1 MKLKSYFNPTRDAR
15 LTQTVQI
22 RLAADA
28 APASPYVLLGD
39 LIHEPVD
46 DNASGH
52 QKQDISHVIFQH
64 VQEQVYLKHQIQDM
78 QRINITVG
86 GAFKLLERVFV
97 DQAANRL
104 GVNEETT
111 INVRLIPAD
120 ATTDGV
126 KFKVSNPD
134 LVTITANTGNGTVK
148 FRGKQKGEFF
158 VRVRVGMFEQNIPYE
173 VTEELP
179 AVVLPV
185 LVDSI
190 TVPAAAITLTA
201 AAPTFQLVPTVLPA
215 NATNKGV
222 TYTSSTPA
230 KATVSATGLV
240 TRVAIGTTNITVTAK
255 DGSGKSVTKL
265 VTVTA

>member
-1 MKLKSYFNPTRDAR
+1 MKLKSYYNPTRDAR

-46 DNASGH
+46 DNLSGA
-52 QKQDISHVIFQH
+52 QKHDVSHVIFQH

-78 QRINITVG
+78 EKIRITVG
-86 GAFKLLERVFV
+86 GNFKLLDRVFV
-97 DQAANRL
+97 DQSKNRL

-111 INVRLIPAD
+111 INVRLVPTD
-120 ATTDGV
+120 ATNDGV
-126 KFKVSNPD
+126 HFEVSNPA
-134 LVTITANTGNGTVK
+134 LVTVTADTGNGTFK
-148 FRGKQKGEFF
+148 FRGNQKGEFF
-158 VRVRVGMFEQNIPYE
+158 VRVRVNGFEQNIPYE
-173 VTEELP
+173 ITEELP
-179 AVVLPV
+179 GVV

-190 TVPAAAITLTA
+190 TLPAPAITLTV

-215 NATNKGV
+215 NAANKGV
-222 TYTSSTPA
+222 NYATSDAT

-240 TRVAIGTTNITVTAK
+240 TRVANGTTNITVTAK
-255 DGSGKSVTKL
+255 DVSGKSVTKL
-265 VTVTA
+265 VTCTA